1 MRVLLAVCVLAL
13 LAGCAGTGIRPGAD
27 DAERWQLTG
36 KLGIRADRLAE
47 SATIDWRQCGE
58 HFDVR
63 LTSPLGQTVA
73 RIEGRGEQLSV
84 WMDGREPVLTDAP
97 EQLLQARLGWSI
109 PVRVLR
115 YWVRGEAAP
124 ARVAPG
130 HSASEK
136 VAQFTGPQGQP
147 AALAQS
153 GWQVRYPAW
162 HQREGLSLPAR
173 VVVSDVHVQ
182 TTLLIREWLL
192 GDAVECAP

>member
-1 MRVLLAVCVLAL
+1 MRALLMVAGLL

-27 DAERWQLTG
+27 DAERWQLAG

-47 SATIDWRQCGE
+47 SATINWRQCGA

-73 RIEGRGEQLSV
+73 RVEGSGDRLSV
-84 WMDGREPVLTDAP
+84 WMDGREPVVTAEP
-97 EQLLQARLGWSI
+97 EQLLQEQLGWSI
-109 PVRVLR
+109 PLRALR

-124 ARVAPG
+124 DSVAPG
-130 HSASEK
+130 AA
-136 VAQFTGPQGQP
+136 AQFSGPQGQP

-162 HQREGLSLPAR
+162 HQREDLALPAR
-173 VVVSDVHVQ
+173 VIASDARVQ
-182 TTLLIREWLL
+182 ATLLIREWLL
-192 GDAVECAP
+192 GADVECAP

>member
-1 MRVLLAVCVLAL
+1 VRVLLAVCALAL
-13 LAGCAGTGIRPGAD
+13 LAGCASTGIRPGAD

-36 KLGIRADRLAE
+36 KLGIRTERLAE

-73 RIEGRGEQLSV
+73 RIEGRGEQLGV

-109 PVRVLR
+109 PLRALR

-124 ARVAPG
+124 DHVIAG
-130 HSASEK
+130 DS
-136 VAQFTGPQGQP
+136 AQFTGPQGQP
-147 AALAQS
+147 DALAQA

-173 VVVSDVHVQ
+173 VIVSDAHVQ

-192 GDAVECAP
+192 GAGVECEP